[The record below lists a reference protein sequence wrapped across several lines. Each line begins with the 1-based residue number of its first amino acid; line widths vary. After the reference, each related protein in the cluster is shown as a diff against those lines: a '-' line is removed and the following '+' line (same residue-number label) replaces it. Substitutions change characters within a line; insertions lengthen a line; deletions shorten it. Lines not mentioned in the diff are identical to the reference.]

1 LTTFS
6 KKTGL
11 IVLLLLGATALFWFT
26 RISLPW
32 ENQPSQLLATNR
44 LNSLQAREDEI
55 DRTIWAKEIL
65 AQRCGRTFESLWDS
79 INAST
84 NKFSLAANF
93 PFGQI
98 VLPHWATTEHL
109 PHGIELLVGDGA
121 GEKLSPAE
129 WRQKIQNLSNDGWQL
144 ENIEFRHNRF
154 DVDTNDAPF
163 QSRFYFSAHLTREGF
178 QERAMLEGDLLV
190 DWEKPGLGDV
200 PPTVKRLDA
209 SHLQLKTRRG
219 EPFFR
224 KILDESFSPTP
235 KSPVID
241 PLIVY
246 DLDGDGFPEILLP
259 AINQVY
265 RRREADHYD
274 REPLCRHPLDSIMTA
289 LVADFDRDG
298 RADLLC
304 ATPAGLFLFKGSA
317 QGTFDE
323 PARQVWSAHPALK
336 DAMVLTCG
344 DIDEDG
350 DLDVFLGQYRVP
362 PLGAILRPYYYDAN
376 DSFPSYLLLN
386 DGHGNFTDVTEGA
399 GLGRKRWRRT
409 YSASFAD
416 LDNDGHLDLLVV
428 SDFAGLDLYRGD
440 GHGHFVEVTRQWV
453 PESHEF
459 GMAHCL
465 ADFNVD
471 GRLDLLMIGMP
482 SPTVDRLQH
491 LNLWRDYTPE
501 DRLRRPA
508 MTFGNRL
515 FLAKTNGGFEQ
526 TAFGDSIARSGWS
539 WGCAAFDF
547 DNDGFPDVY
556 IANGLETKQ
565 SVRDYEGEFWLHD
578 LFIDEKVDPLVST
591 HYYQSKFIRTRG
603 NGWSYGG
610 HELNRLFL
618 NQSGESFS
626 DIAYLAGV
634 ALQQDSRNVVA
645 TDLDGDGRVDLL
657 VTTFETWPVEKQTL
671 KIFRNVVAD
680 PGNWVG
686 FRLEDGAISPVGCRL
701 TLHYGGRSAT
711 RQIANGDSHRSQSPN
726 IVHFGLG
733 KADLIESV
741 ELKWSTGTSTNMEM
755 PKPNRYY
762 RITAPIPK

>member
-1 LTTFS
+1 MA
-6 KKTGL
+6 
-11 IVLLLLGATALFWFT
+11 ILLRFT
-26 RISLPW
+26 RTSLPW
-32 ENQPSQLLATNR
+32 ENEPSTGSSITNR
-44 LNSLQAREDEI
+44 INSLQAPEDEI
-55 DRTIWAKEIL
+55 DRTVWAKEML
-65 AQRCGRTFESLWDS
+65 AQRCGRTFESLWNS

-84 NKFSLAANF
+84 NKLSVAANF
-93 PFGQI
+93 PFGKI
-98 VLPHWATTEHL
+98 VLPHWAATEHL
-109 PHGIELLVGDGA
+109 AHGIEMRVGDGP
-121 GEKLSPAE
+121 GEMLSPAQ
-129 WRQKIQNLSNDGWQL
+129 WRQQIQNLSNDRWQL

-154 DVDTNDAPF
+154 EVDTNGAPS
-163 QSRFYFSAHLTREGF
+163 QSGFYFSAHLTSPGS
-178 QERAMLEGDLLV
+178 QQRAMLEGDLLV
-190 DWEKPGLGDV
+190 NWENLGPGDT
-200 PPTVKRLDA
+200 PATVKRIDA
-209 SHLQLKTRRG
+209 THLQLKTRTG

-235 KSPVID
+235 KAPVID

-265 RRREADHYD
+265 RRREPEHYEP
-274 REPLCRHPLDSIMTA
+274 EPLCRYPLDFIMTA
-289 LVADFDRDG
+289 VVADFDGDG
-298 RADLLC
+298 HADLLC
-304 ATPAGLFLFKGSA
+304 ATPAGLFLFKGSP

-323 PARQVWSAHPALK
+323 PPRNVWTPHPALK

-376 DSFPSYLLLN
+376 DGFPSYLLLN

-440 GHGHFVEVTRQWV
+440 GHGHFVEVTHQWV
-453 PESHEF
+453 SESHEF

-491 LNLWRDYTPE
+491 LNLWREYTDE

-539 WGCAAFDF
+539 WGCSAFDF

-578 LFIDEKVDPLVST
+578 VFINEKADDISAGQ
-591 HYYQSKFIRTRG
+591 YYQAKFRRTRG
-603 NGWSYGG
+603 SGWSYGG
-610 HELNRLFL
+610 YEKNRLFL
-618 NQSGESFS
+618 SQGGESFT
-626 DIAYLAGV
+626 DIGHLAGV
-634 ALQQDSRNVVA
+634 SLEEDSRNVVA
-645 TDLDGDGRVDLL
+645 DDLDGDGRVDLL
-657 VTTFETWPVEKQTL
+657 VTTFEVWPEQKRTL
-671 KIFRNVVAD
+671 KIFKNQVRDA
-680 PGNWVG
+680 GHWIGFG
-686 FRLEDGAISPVGCRL
+686 FREEGSGKSPVGCRV
-701 TLHYGGRSAT
+701 TIHYNGRSAT
-711 RQIANGDSHRSQSPN
+711 RELVTGDSHRSQAPN
-726 IVHFGLG
+726 TIHFGLG
-733 KADLIESV
+733 NVDRVDSAEIRWVEGGSRNLTEPAIDKYHRVEWSV
-741 ELKWSTGTSTNMEM
+741 MGSG
-755 PKPNRYY
+755 R
-762 RITAPIPK
+762 